1 VRFGKVK
8 TPMGLF
14 NETQDIDPSYMW
26 TLLPQGPYP
35 ISSRNSQLSELG
47 GVAYGALTMAKLGK
61 LEYRGWDG
69 IRSVTKDDGNFL
81 AQRESG
87 ITLPNGIS
95 GAAEGA
101 TLRWKLPIDGLMI
114 GASDLYIFKK
124 TGVVVDTPTTGANQT
139 TTNGTESVLP
149 FSQVFLFATYEHK
162 RLWLAG
168 ETWKSAAKQV
178 VALTGKPTTEAYNE
192 DFAWYAMAT
201 YKVTEKLTAGAYY
214 TEEHN
219 QAATLGPARYLKDWV
234 VSTRFD
240 FNQFLYA
247 KAEEHFIKGTLTDF
261 DALLNPSGLKP
272 TTNLTLLKM
281 GVSF

>member
-1 VRFGKVK
+1 MKRFVAILAVSLAGALPAVSQSLEDLNIQIHGYATQGFCIQTKTTPSPPRQQRQSGLDEEVVNVGAQPIPKLRVAVQVRYFLLGNYGNSIVLDWATADYKANDRFGVRFGKVK
-8 TPMGLF
+8 TPIRPLQRDAGHRSLVHVVALAA
-14 NETQDIDPSYMW
+14 EV
-26 TLLPQGPYP
+26 YP

-47 GVAYGALTMAKLGK
+47 GVAYGALKLAKLGK

-149 FSQVFLFATYEHK
+149 FSQDYFATYEQK
-162 RLWLAG
+162 KLMAG
-168 ETWKSAAKQV
+168 
-178 VALTGKPTTEAYNE
+178 L
-192 DFAWYAMAT
+192 
-201 YKVTEKLTAGAYY
+201 
-214 TEEHN
+214 
-219 QAATLGPARYLKDWV
+219 
-234 VSTRFD
+234 
-240 FNQFLYA
+240 
-247 KAEEHFIKGTLTDF
+247 
-261 DALLNPSGLKP
+261 
-272 TTNLTLLKM
+272 
-281 GVSF
+281 